1 MEKVLLFGMH
11 SQVGLELYEEL
22 KEHYELYTFTS
33 FDQDDNCLDIE
44 FLKADIFNLQEVI
57 EALKEIDVVVFYD
70 DPIMRLSRLT
80 QSRFQDLI
88 RLVADTIGRASKIS
102 GVEQIIYVRDQLS
115 DTDLLDI
122 LGAHGTPVTM
132 TETKIKREGKS
143 LNYRTHKRK
152 EYRSA
157 NRSIIPEG
165 WTLEDVANYYF
176 HWIGNIVYDMISV
189 EMTDDTV
196 QIYLSKV
203 SSPALEFEK
212 NQDESCQGIVVYDVV
227 SGFLVNKSKFKAPRF
242 EFRELKGKGEF
253 ILAIHDFQP
262 SIPWGLFVISHA
274 QIQALINRI
283 YRVEMIIN
291 DKK

>member
-1 MEKVLLFGMH
+1 MKKVLLFGMH

-33 FDQDDNCLDIE
+33 FDQDDNRLDIE

-80 QSRFQDLI
+80 QSHFQDLI

-176 HWIGNIVYDMISV
+176 HWIGNIVYDMINV

-203 SSPALEFEK
+203 NSPALEFEK
-212 NQDESCQGIVVYDVV
+212 NHDESCQGIVVYDVV

-253 ILAIHDFQP
+253 ILAIHDFEP